1 MEYYKIYTNGQM
13 KLRLI
18 QQHFDKAA
26 FQYLNDNG
34 EVLEYIVGTGC
45 LFNGDKVT
53 WNWGSYNLTEE
64 QAIKEVTDETKTPA
78 TDFFETF
85 SEKVKSN
92 YREFMDCYEDC
103 DTYSD
108 GNCIE
113 IAKDMITEMY
123 EMIQQVEKEVARYK
137 ANH

>member
-26 FQYLNDNG
+26 FQHLNDNG

-53 WNWGSYNLTEE
+53 WNWGSYNLTGE
-64 QAIKEVTDETKTPA
+64 QAIKEVTGETKTPA

>member
-18 QQHFDKAA
+18 QQHFNKAA
-26 FQYLNDNG
+26 FQHLNDNG

-64 QAIKEVTDETKTPA
+64 QAIKEVIGEIKTPV
-78 TDFFETF
+78 TDSFETL
-85 SEKVKSN
+85 SKKVKSN
-92 YREFMDCYEDC
+92 YQEFMDCYEDR

-108 GNCIE
+108 GSCVE

-123 EMIQQVEKEVARYK
+123 EMIQQVEKEVAEYK